1 MKPLKQ
7 YCKSNHFTQKEFAR
21 LTGMSEIHIASIIQG
36 KRKPSLTLAKKIET
50 VTNGAV
56 TVQMLADSIC
66 PPDDNIP
73 S

>member
-7 YCKSNHFTQKEFAR
+7 YCKNNHLTLNNFATLIGVSR
-21 LTGMSEIHIASIIQG
+21 IHIASIIQG

-66 PPDDNIP
+66 PHDDNIP